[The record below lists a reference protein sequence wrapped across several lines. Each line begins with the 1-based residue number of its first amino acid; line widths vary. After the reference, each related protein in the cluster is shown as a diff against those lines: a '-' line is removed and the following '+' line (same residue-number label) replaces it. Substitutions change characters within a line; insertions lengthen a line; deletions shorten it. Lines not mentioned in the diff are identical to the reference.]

1 MNRRQFSLLLTLPLL
16 ARWPRPAHA
25 APDAA
30 KANAPVVI
38 ELFTSQGCSSCPPAD
53 ALMHEWAKQPGV
65 IALSL
70 HVDYWDY
77 LGWRDTFG
85 KRGHVERQ
93 QAYARHGG
101 SRQVFTPQAMVDGQY
116 PAIGSN
122 REAVEAALQ
131 MARKD
136 KHLQLSAAYDA
147 AGRPQKLLIPG
158 LKPWQGEATI
168 WLCLYDKRHDVTVE
182 RGENRGKLLTYVNVA
197 RAWADLGRWSGEAL
211 SLDLTQRLGD
221 YNWQEKGAVILVQ
234 ASRGGPIL
242 GAIDLGRR

>member
-1 MNRRQFSLLLTLPLL
+1 MNRRQFTMLLTLPLL
-16 ARWPRPAHA
+16 ASRPLA
-25 APDAA
+25 ARAADTA
-30 KANAPVVI
+30 KASAPVVI

-85 KRGHVERQ
+85 KRGHAERQ
-93 QAYARHGG
+93 QTYARHNG
-101 SRQVFTPQAMVDGQY
+101 SRQVFTPQAMIDGQY

-122 REAVEAALQ
+122 REAVEAALR

-136 KHLQLSAAYDA
+136 RHLQLNAEYDT
-147 AGRPQKLLIPG
+147 AGRPEKLTIAAM
-158 LKPWQGEATI
+158 KPWQGEATI

-182 RGENRGKLLTYVNVA
+182 RGENRGKQLSYVNVA
-197 RAWADLGRWSGEAL
+197 RAWADLGRWVGDTI
-211 SLDLTQRLGD
+211 SLDLAPRLRD
-221 YNWQEKGAVILVQ
+221 FDWQEKGAVVLVQ
-234 ASRGGPIL
+234 TSRGGPIL